1 MLGTIIFQLYRLV
14 MNIKRISNLNK
25 HKAMK
30 NSQASFKLQNY
41 LTLLYNWET
50 SLNPVEQNQIL
61 KKSVCGGGGGTQTQ
75 FSWVSLM
82 NINY

>member
-25 HKAMK
+25 HKTMK

-41 LTLLYNWET
+41 LTLLY
-50 SLNPVEQNQIL
+50 
-61 KKSVCGGGGGTQTQ
+61 K
-75 FSWVSLM
+75 
-82 NINY
+82 